1 MPHLLTASLLSTL
14 SAAGLGLLMWTG
26 MTIALLQMRAASAS
40 SLHQLQLLALLLGA
54 GLLAA
59 GLFARG
65 PGHAPLGNALAHWRR
80 DWPAR
85 ATLLSVVSLLLAL
98 LLAALLAWVPAGAA
112 RATGLSLLG
121 LALLAGAFAA
131 AAATATALARTAPAV
146 AAWQH
151 PLTLPIRLLLAMAC
165 GLAVLYLLMQLLF
178 VSYNDGTTMLAT
190 LTGLGVA
197 ALACAAL
204 QWRAVDRE
212 ARAISPSAEP
222 GLRSRIRHLRLAT
235 VALLAVAPLLAWS
248 AASMQLLPVWLL
260 LAAAAA
266 ALLAGA
272 GIERGLLLRHGSQAP
287 VIPPA

>member
-1 MPHLLTASLLSTL
+1 MPHLLTTSVLSTL

-26 MTIALLQMRAASAS
+26 MTIALLHMRAASAS

-54 GLLAA
+54 ALVAA

-65 PGHAPLGNALAHWRR
+65 PGSARLRGAAARWRT

-85 ATLLSVVSLLLAL
+85 AALLATATLLLAL
-98 LLAALLAWVPAGAA
+98 LLAALLALAPAGAS

-121 LALLAGAFAA
+121 LLLLASAFAT
-131 AAATATALARTAPAV
+131 AAATATALSRAAPAV

-151 PLTLPIRLLLAMAC
+151 PMTLPIRVLLAMAC

-178 VSYNDGTTMLAT
+178 VSYNDGVTMLAT

-197 ALACAAL
+197 AAACAAV
-204 QWRAVDRE
+204 QWRAADRGAQAATATDPGRR
-212 ARAISPSAEP
+212 ART
-222 GLRSRIRHLRLAT
+222 RHLRLAA
-235 VALLAVAPLLAWS
+235 VSLLAVAPLLAWS
-248 AASMQLLPVWLL
+248 AAAMQLLPAWLL
-260 LAAAAA
+260 LGFAAA

-272 GIERGLLLRHGSQAP
+272 GIERGLLLRHGKLEPAP
-287 VIPPA
+287 A